1 MKLSVTTYPW
11 GKLETQAQFQK
22 ICKTIRDIGFEGIG
36 IEFDLL
42 PEQLKE
48 QPKLVSPILEE
59 AGLENGGT
67 YSPVKQ
73 RELDWAAASGTPLLW
88 TSIYEKDPAAAL
100 KGLDEYAKKCA
111 KLRVICALHN
121 ELGSSIQTQPEIIR
135 ALDSTDE
142 LKLCLDTAHGVGA
155 GVDLIRMIEM
165 YRSRLALVHLK
176 DLRAKLPMAEINFE
190 RDFVNVGHG
199 IVDLE
204 SVVKKLME
212 VRYSG
217 QLMLEIEALAGGNP
231 DTVARE
237 GYEFV
242 RKLL

>member
-11 GKLETQAQFQK
+11 GKLETPAQFQRV
-22 ICKTIRDIGFEGIG
+22 CETIRDIGFEGIG

-42 PEQLKE
+42 PEQLKD
-48 QPKLVSPILEE
+48 QPKLVSPILER

-73 RELDWAAASGTPLLW
+73 RELEWAASSGTPLLW
-88 TSIYEKDPAAAL
+88 TSIYEKDPDAAL
-100 KGLDEYAKKCA
+100 RDLGEYAKKCA
-111 KLRVICALHN
+111 KLKVICALHN

-135 ALDSTDE
+135 ALDSIDE
-142 LKLCLDTAHGVGA
+142 LMLCLDTAHGVGA
-155 GVDLIRMIEM
+155 GVDLIQMIEM
-165 YRSRLALVHLK
+165 YRGRLALVHLK
-176 DLRAKLPMAEINFE
+176 DLRAKIPMTEIKFE

-199 IVDLE
+199 IVDLKT
-204 SVVKKLME
+204 VVKKLRE
-212 VRYSG
+212 VRYDG

-231 DTVARE
+231 DAVVRE

-242 RKLL
+242 KKLL